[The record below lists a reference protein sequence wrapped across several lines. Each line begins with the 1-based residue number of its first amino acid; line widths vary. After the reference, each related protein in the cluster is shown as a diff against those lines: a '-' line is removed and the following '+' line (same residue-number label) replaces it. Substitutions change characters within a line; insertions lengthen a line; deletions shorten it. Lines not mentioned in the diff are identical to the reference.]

1 MTLKRVDLDEFLIG
15 IKESEVE
22 MTTTKLT
29 HDEASHLRAFR
40 SGGLVVTDVPAWM
53 CSLSM
58 AGLIEMPFISH
69 QRWGCKITD
78 AGREALAEYDAHHT
92 TIDKAE
98 LERLLALERKIVAFF
113 ESATCD
119 RVSAAMGPMCISESG
134 HDIHWWL
141 AGRGHGGCASFADA
155 MRIAFEL
162 FEGPKEKLWPPS

>member
-1 MTLKRVDLDEFLIG
+1 MPRKVTYKGEEWIVIEHLQEYRCMTLKRVDRDEFLIG

-78 AGREALAEYDAHHT
+78 AGREALAEYDREWVTVNRTDLEDALDSLEYHLDD
-92 TIDKAE
+92 IERNFPDQKE
-98 LERLLALERKIVAFF
+98 LYDARVSTANNIRAALEGK
-113 ESATCD
+113 
-119 RVSAAMGPMCISESG
+119 
-134 HDIHWWL
+134 
-141 AGRGHGGCASFADA
+141 
-155 MRIAFEL
+155 
-162 FEGPKEKLWPPS
+162 